1 MVRSN
6 IRDRNILFLSR
17 DNGSL
22 SLIAEAIATKLLPP
36 KTHVFGACLKQDKI
50 DPKAVQVLR
59 EIGIN
64 VSTEEAKGLDVVPTQ
79 DIDLIVRLGEP
90 GEAQPTVSPRA
101 KCETWDISDPCQEP
115 RADLDAFRH
124 ARDEINNK
132 IGGLFLDYWRNLA

>member
-22 SLIAEAIATKLLPP
+22 SLIAEAIAKKLLPP

-50 DPKAVQVLR
+50 DPMAVQVLR

-64 VSTEEAKGLDVVPTQ
+64 VSTIEVKGLDVVPTQ

-90 GEAQPTVSPRA
+90 CEAQPTVSPRA
-101 KCETWDISDPCQEP
+101 KYETWEISDPCQEA
-115 RADLDAFRH
+115 RAGLDAFRQ